1 MFLLSDLVQQKQKL
15 SDWGNRTLPEGTISA
30 SQVKQGLKLS
40 PELEAR
46 LEVKSLDL
54 NWTKTHGA
62 SQVFGISEE
71 WSAPFAD
78 YSGDVLQATWT
89 NLKRS
94 SYVDAQGNTHKISKI
109 VMTLRNVIC
118 DKAEDGDSN
127 SQNYRPKFM
136 FFREPTKSFW
146 YDYVSS
152 ADIHTVYIDDQGN
165 AITFAPG
172 TAYLSVLSLN
182 RSEARTE
189 GVQALSGTP
198 LALEGSSVVLHNDGL
213 YADRNNDELWVDDAG
228 NAHAIDQDHHRN
240 WDEPVTYPYT
250 YFGSGLIELAGS
262 SADYRI
268 FTKRLYGNNPTW
280 FQNSTIIP
288 TTLIPETKINYHFT
302 TIRCVPRLQNGKK
315 WRNFFFCQ
323 NNLSFAM

>member
-1 MFLLSDLVQQKQKL
+1 M
-15 SDWGNRTLPEGTISA
+15 
-30 SQVKQGLKLS
+30 S
-40 PELEAR
+40 PELEAH
-46 LEVKSLDL
+46 LEVKSLDP
-54 NWTKTHGA
+54 NWVKTPNYSHKAGTN
-62 SQVFGISEE
+62 EE

-78 YSGDVLQATWT
+78 YSSDVLQATWT

-109 VMTLRNVIC
+109 VMTFHNVIA
-118 DKAEDGDSN
+118 DRSESVDPN
-127 SQNYRPKFM
+127 PQHFRPKFM
-136 FFREPTKSFW
+136 FFQEPTKSFW

-165 AITFAPG
+165 TITFAPD

-182 RSEARTE
+182 RNEARTE

-198 LALEGSSVVLHNDGL
+198 LALEGSSIVLHNDGL
-213 YADRNNDELWVDDAG
+213 YADRNNDYLWVDDDG
-228 NAHAIDQDHHRN
+228 NAHVIDQDHHRN
-240 WDEPVTYPYT
+240 WDWNVDQPYA

-268 FTKRLYGNNPTW
+268 FTKRLYGNGPTW

-288 TTLIPETKINYHFT
+288 TTPIPQTKINYHFT
-302 TIRCVPRLQNGKK
+302 TTIR
-315 WRNFFFCQ
+315 
-323 NNLSFAM
+323 